1 MTAHPAF
8 QTTFNQDIVFV
19 AKQKLTQ
26 AFHLFAMLGMDDLT
40 YTHLSVRHPQISN
53 HYFINP
59 LGPIFEEMHEDMLLE
74 VDLEGNLIG
83 NPKGNY
89 NPTGDCIHKAIY
101 KARPEVNAIMHLHTI
116 DGVAVSTLAC
126 GLLPISQ
133 FALHFYNNIAYHD
146 YNGLVLD
153 ALESKQLSKDLKH
166 HNALILRNHGLLT
179 IGKTIEETFFLMYY
193 LDQAAK
199 TQVKA
204 LSMNKDLQV
213 PTDDIC
219 LKASQQMRQ
228 FEPNLGSRDW
238 DALIRK
244 LKRSKQ

>member
-1 MTAHPAF
+1 MTVHPFF
-8 QTTFNQDIVFV
+8 QTSSDQDIVFAV
-19 AKQKLTQ
+19 KKKLTQ
-26 AFHLFAMLGMDDLT
+26 AFHVFAMLGMDDLT
-40 YTHLSVRHPQISN
+40 YTHLSVRHPKIQN

-74 VDLEGNLIG
+74 VDLDGNLIEKS
-83 NPKGNY
+83 KGNY

-101 KARPEVNAIMHLHTI
+101 KARPDVNAIMHLHTI

-133 FALHFYNNIAYHD
+133 FSLHFYNNIAYHD

-153 ALESKQLSKDLKH
+153 DSVSAQLIKDLKNY
-166 HNALILRNHGLLT
+166 NALILRNHGLLT
-179 IGKTIEETFFLMYY
+179 AGKTIEETFFLMYY

-213 PTDDIC
+213 PMDDIC

-228 FEPNLGSRDW
+228 FEPNLGVRDW

-244 LKRSKQ
+244 LDRLKR